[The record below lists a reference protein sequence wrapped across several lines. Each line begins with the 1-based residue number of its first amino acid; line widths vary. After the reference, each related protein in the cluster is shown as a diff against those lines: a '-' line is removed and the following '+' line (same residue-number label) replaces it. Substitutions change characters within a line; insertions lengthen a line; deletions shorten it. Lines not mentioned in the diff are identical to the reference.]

1 MFIPCAQEIFYYH
14 GSVRIASTNRMRA
27 QDAGLVLVPGL
38 EIAAT
43 SWKQTTP
50 TLSNS
55 RCGRGPLPLPPGT
68 VPTLRG
74 PVPTLRD
81 QSLHFANRK
90 AAKSLKTSRKKKINR
105 YTLPRAEGAPSSSL
119 TPHASPSP
127 LAAVAANRYGPTSRN
142 RRNSLQTKE
151 KIFSTRYA
159 NAMSGFQDSYSPL
172 T

>member
-1 MFIPCAQEIFYYH
+1 MFIPCAQEIFYYD
-14 GSVRIASTNRMRA
+14 GSVQTVSTNRMRA
-27 QDAGLVLVPGL
+27 QDAEPLLVPGL
-38 EIAAT
+38 ETAAT

-105 YTLPRAEGAPSSSL
+105 YTLPRAEGGRSVSL
-119 TPHASPSP
+119 ATRHSP
-127 LAAVAANRYGPTSRN
+127 LVTAFLTGTVQRVEIAITPCK
-142 RRNSLQTKE
+142 QTRKH
-151 KIFSTRYA
+151 FLPGTQTPCRDFRTTTRQ
-159 NAMSGFQDSYSPL
+159 SHD
-172 T
+172 